1 MFSMHD
7 GMQKLDCLLT
17 NLDGL
22 KNWDVSNGIDF
33 MNMFSGCSSF
43 QNVDGLINWNVSK
56 VKSLGLRFKEECFVV
71 ENAPLGVRAG
81 KAAGLFTIAV
91 NTGPLPDS
99 ELLAEGADCVLPN
112 MKVLVEFLQKTIK
125 NQ

>member
-1 MFSMHD
+1 MFYRCTCLQNVDGLINEDVRNGKKFQNMFSMHD

-43 QNVDGLINWNVSK
+43 QNVDGLINWTVSK

-71 ENAPLGVRAG
+71 VFIKKYGWIKKLGY
-81 KAAGLFTIAV
+81 F
-91 NTGPLPDS
+91 
-99 ELLAEGADCVLPN
+99 
-112 MKVLVEFLQKTIK
+112 
-125 NQ
+125 